1 MTDTKE
7 LMENIAPLSIQEIME
22 LIPHRYPFLLVDR
35 VLELIPTKSIKAY
48 KNVTANEAFF
58 QGHFPD
64 QPVMPGV
71 LMIESMAQVCILLA
85 LKSQPAHVDLS
96 KKLFVFSGIDNVR
109 FRKQVGPGD
118 RLEIV
123 CENPRNK
130 LALWKMQAKA
140 YVDGQLV
147 VEADLTAAMVDKD

>member
-1 MTDTKE
+1 MTENKE
-7 LMENIAPLSIQEIME
+7 LVENIAPMYIEEIKS

-35 VLELIPTKSIKAY
+35 VTELVPKKLIKAY
-48 KNVTANEAFF
+48 KNITANESFF
-58 QGHFPD
+58 QGHFPG

-71 LMIESMAQVCILLA
+71 LMIEAMAQVCILLA
-85 LKSQPAHVDLS
+85 LKSQPEDVDLS
-96 KKLFVFSGIDNVR
+96 KKLFVFSGINNVK

-118 RLEIV
+118 KLEIV

-130 LALWKMQAKA
+130 LALWKMEAKA